1 MSARVK
7 LWHAIIAAVLAAL
20 GSFAG
25 GSLMVPKQMPPAV
38 PPPASPPKTLP
49 EFDPPPMPP
58 IPPRMPTPAGKEAIG
73 RIQFGNAGCTAT
85 IIGPRRTDGRYDVL
99 TAAHCVAQVGM
110 VGTMH
115 LRDGRTLTIRSVAR
129 DPRSDCCWCETML
142 NEGELPFMNLACCAP
157 PIGAKLW
164 HAGFGVDR
172 PGNVEEGSVSGPVTP
187 DGKLQMRMSV
197 SSGDS
202 GGGIILTETG
212 EVVSCVCCTA
222 MRGALAT
229 MFGAGPV
236 AINKLRPSG
245 HTALEWEPV
254 PIPLVTEQG
263 AARDLPPAP

>member
-1 MSARVK
+1 MTGHVK
-7 LWHAIIAAVLAAL
+7 LWKAIIAGVLAAL
-20 GSFAG
+20 GAFFG
-25 GSLMVPKQMPPAV
+25 GQSTVPKP
-38 PPPASPPKTLP
+38 PPPAPAQPAVPPKTLP
-49 EFDPPPMPP
+49 EFDAPPMLPV
-58 IPPRMPTPAGKEAIG
+58 PPRVPQPAGKEAIG

-85 IIGPRRTDGRYDVL
+85 VIGPRRVDGRYDVL
-99 TAAHCVAQVGM
+99 TAAHCIQTVGAT
-110 VGTMH
+110 GTMH
-115 LRDGRTLTIRSVAR
+115 LRDGRVLTIRSVAR
-129 DPRSDCCWCETML
+129 DPRADCCWCETVSDV
-142 NEGELPFMNLACCAP
+142 GELPFMNLACCAP

-172 PGNVEEGSVSGPVTP
+172 PGNVEEGTVTGPVTP

-254 PIPLVTEQG
+254 PIPLVGEDG
-263 AARDLPPAP
+263 KARDLPRDP